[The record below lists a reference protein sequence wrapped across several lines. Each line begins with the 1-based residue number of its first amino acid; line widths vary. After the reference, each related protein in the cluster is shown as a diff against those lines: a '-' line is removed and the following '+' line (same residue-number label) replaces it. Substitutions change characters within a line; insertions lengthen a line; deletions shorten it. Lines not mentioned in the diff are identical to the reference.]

1 MQNQEIMKSIKKPFF
16 TLILSC
22 LFLFGFT
29 SQTRAQCSANFTYNI
44 GANGLV
50 NLYSTANF
58 TAIANMSFYWYS
70 NGVLTYTGAAWSGT
84 STSISY
90 TANGTYTV
98 TLHVFGTAPSC
109 SNTANAVIT
118 VTNAT
123 GCLLNA
129 SYLVNN
135 LGGGNVNFTSNSTNT
150 LVSSTYTWSFGDG
163 STGSGA
169 NPSHT
174 YTNNG
179 IYTVSLTVSNSA
191 TCTSSSIGTISVCLS
206 PVTAGFNYSVG
217 LNGQVTFTST
227 STPSGSNV
235 VYNWTFHNQIPG
247 SYSATGVPTATFTYP
262 ANGFYT
268 VSLSSGV
275 LGCSSSTS
283 QVFIINNICNLN
295 AMISYSNVS
304 ANGQVNFI
312 GGSSGTNSTTTYVW
326 GFGDGNTGSGQ
337 TPVHTYTSPGVYN
350 VTLTITNTGTCNAT
364 STTTTN
370 VQVCM
375 MGAGFTWVPGNNGL
389 VTFYSTSTGTNAGT
403 SYTWTIN
410 NWQNNI
416 SGVNM
421 PTVSQTYSANGN
433 YTVLLT
439 IQNGPGCTFYS
450 QQMVSINNV
459 SCTANPNF
467 SLAQTATAQVWN
479 AIPAFPSNITNA
491 VWSWGDGS
499 SSNGLFVSHTY
510 SASGMYNICLSVTV
524 NCSSTASACSSYS
537 IFRSGNSMIQ
547 VNVVDPAL
555 VSGFNESTASLN
567 AAKLFPN
574 PSHNGV
580 FTLQLEDHNIGA
592 VSVVVM
598 TINGAELYRSE
609 ISETQKTNPLQLNLQ
624 DLPHG
629 IYLLRLEQGQESL
642 NKKLIITKD

>member
-1 MQNQEIMKSIKKPFF
+1 MKTFQP
-16 TLILSC
+16 
-22 LFLFGFT
+22 FLFKVLLAIVLGFNLNPIK
-29 SQTRAQCSANFTYNI
+29 SQCSANFTYNI

-70 NGVLTYTGAAWSGT
+70 NGVLSYTGAAWAGT

-98 TLHVFGTAPSC
+98 TLMVIGTAPSC
-109 SNTANAVIT
+109 SNSANAVIT
-118 VTNAT
+118 VTNAS
-123 GCLLNA
+123 GCILNA
-129 SYLVNN
+129 SYFANN

-191 TCTSSSIGTISVCLS
+191 TCISTYAGTFSVCLS
-206 PVTAGFNYSVG
+206 PVSAGFNYSFG

-227 STPSGSNV
+227 STPSGSNI
-235 VYNWTFHNQIPG
+235 VYNWTFHNQVPG
-247 SYSATGVPTATFTYP
+247 SYSAIGVPTATCTYP

-283 QVFIINNICNLN
+283 QSFFINNICNLN
-295 AMISYSNVS
+295 AFINYSAPS
-304 ANGQVNFI
+304 PNGLVNFT
-312 GGSSGTNSTTTYVW
+312 GGSAGTNSTTTYVW
-326 GFGDGNTGSGQ
+326 GFGDGSGGTGQS
-337 TPVHTYTSPGVYN
+337 PAHTYTSPGVYN

-364 STTTTN
+364 STTTSN

-375 MGAGFTWVPGNNGL
+375 MGAGFSWVPGNNGL

-421 PTVSQTYSANGN
+421 PTVSHTYTSNGT

-439 IQNGPGCTFYS
+439 IQNGPGCTFVS
-450 QQMVSINNV
+450 QQMVSVNNS
-459 SCTANPNF
+459 SCIANSNF
-467 SLAQTATAQVWN
+467 SLAPTATPQVWY
-479 AIPAFPSNITNA
+479 AIPASTANISNA
-491 VWSWGDGS
+491 VWHWGDGS
-499 SSNGLFVSHTY
+499 SSNGLFSSHTY
-510 SASGMYNICLSVTV
+510 SASGNYNICLSVTV
-524 NCSSTASACSSYS
+524 NCSSTSSTCATYS
-537 IFRSGNSMIQ
+537 VYRSNNSIIEIIA
-547 VNVVDPAL
+547 VDPSQIVSIGESHESPIAL
-555 VSGFNESTASLN
+555 EVY
-567 AAKLFPN
+567 PN
-574 PSHNGV
+574 PVKDWLNIQIGGMKGTNFTYQVYGV
-580 FTLQLEDHNIGA
+580 QGNLIFTE
-592 VSVVVM
+592 SV
-598 TINGAELYRSE
+598 NR
-609 ISETQKTNPLQLNLQ
+609 QDKTHLLIDVN
-624 DLPHG
+624 DLTEG
-629 IYLLRLEQGQESL
+629 IYFLRIEQEGKSL
-642 NKKLIITKD
+642 NKKFVISKD

>member
-1 MQNQEIMKSIKKPFF
+1 MKTSYNFSRMLLCALMLYF
-16 TLILSC
+16 GLSQK
-22 LFLFGFT
+22 
-29 SQTRAQCSANFTYNI
+29 SMAQCSANFTYNI

-58 TAIANMSFYWYS
+58 TAISNMSFYWYS
-70 NGVLTYTGAAWSGT
+70 NGVLSYTGAAWAGT
-84 STSISY
+84 TTAISY

-109 SNTANAVIT
+109 SNSANAVIT
-118 VTNAT
+118 VTNAS

-129 SYLVNN
+129 SYMANN

-179 IYTVSLTVSNSA
+179 IYTVSLTAINSA
-191 TCTSSSIGTISVCLS
+191 TCLSSFVGTISVCLS
-206 PVTAGFNYSVG
+206 PVSAGFNYSVG
-217 LNGQVTFTST
+217 PNGQVTFTST
-227 STPSGSNV
+227 STPSGSNT
-235 VYNWTFHNQIPG
+235 VYNWTFHNQVPG
-247 SYSATGVPTATFTYP
+247 TYSALGVPTATFTFP

-275 LGCSSSTS
+275 LGCSSSTTQS
-283 QVFIINNICNLN
+283 FFVNNICNLN
-295 AMISYSNVS
+295 AFINYSAPS
-304 ANGQVNFI
+304 PNGLVNFT
-312 GGSSGTNSTTTYVW
+312 GSSAGTNSTTTYVW
-326 GFGDGNTGSGQ
+326 GFGDGNTGTGQ
-337 TPVHTYTSPGVYN
+337 SPAHTYTNPGVYT

-364 STTTTN
+364 STTTSN

-375 MGAGFTWVPGNNGL
+375 MGAGFNWVPGNNGL

-421 PTVSQTYSANGN
+421 PTVSHTYSANGTF
-433 YTVLLT
+433 TVLLT
-439 IQNGPGCTFYS
+439 IQNGPGCTFFS
-450 QQMVSINNV
+450 QQMVSVNNA

-479 AIPAFPSNITNA
+479 AIPAFPANITNA

-537 IFRSGNSMIQ
+537 IFRSGNSMIE
-547 VNVVDPAL
+547 VHVIDPSL
-555 VSGFNESTASLN
+555 VSGLNESSSSLFGVDV
-567 AAKLFPN
+567 FPN
-574 PSHNGV
+574 PSQNGV
-580 FTLQLEDHNIGA
+580 FNLELDGLNAGVLSLFVLNID
-592 VSVVVM
+592 
-598 TINGAELYRSE
+598 GAELFRSE
-609 ISETQKTNPLQLNLQ
+609 FRETQQANTVQLLLQ
-624 DLPHG
+624 DLPNG
-629 IYLLRLEQGQESL
+629 IYILRMEQGQQSL